1 MKRLIGAVV
10 AVFVALQV
18 LDFLIHVVL
27 LKNQYAASARLWR
40 PEAEMKMVLMTL
52 VSLLFVVCFV
62 LIYDMYFKYKC
73 VRSGVIYGLILGIGI
88 GANMG
93 YGTYAVMPI
102 PYKVALGWFLGVVV
116 ELMVAGLITGLIM
129 REANT

>member
-18 LDFLIHVVL
+18 LDFLIHMVL
-27 LKNQYAASARLWR
+27 LKNQYAVSSQLWR

-62 LIYDMYFKYKC
+62 LIYDLYFKYKC
-73 VRSGVIYGLILGIGI
+73 VKSGIIYGLILGIGI

-93 YGTYAVMPI
+93 YGTYSVMPI
-102 PYKVALGWFLGVVV
+102 PYMVALGWFLGVVV
-116 ELMVAGLITGLIM
+116 ELTVAGLITGLIM
-129 REANT
+129 REEKN